1 LYDWDGVVNALE
13 QRRATL
19 DRGEAHLHRYSEDEI
34 AMFEAKWWRDC
45 DSRVLSPTL
54 RRVTD
59 TRAPTLHRLQ
69 MAVLALVLADNYQRH
84 KEAER
89 IAGIVESLAAV
100 TVREEIEKQKA
111 RLIFHTAFGSLESA
125 VEAGTT
131 LVAVERRGGNST
143 ALFKALRWLSLPLC
157 RLDDLTG
164 AVGLLTE
171 AYEQAARLGLRGEMW
186 NAAYCLA
193 GVALDCEELSLALEW
208 APIVAGL
215 ARDATARVLRESEHH
230 YTSARIAFMRD
241 DVARARFH
249 LDQSSSL
256 RKAIPLTRGEQ
267 SLLALDVLLRVREG
281 SPTPRRM
288 LRRLLWLHLRSR
300 DSGVWDFE
308 TAGVVAGLLHSG
320 ERTRAIALNDYYMS
334 VRRSR
339 IKNYAT
345 LKSVQSRLDAAAE

>member
-1 LYDWDGVVNALE
+1 VNALE
-13 QRRATL
+13 QRRTTL
-19 DRGEAHLHRYSEDEI
+19 AGGEAQLLRYSEDEI
-34 AMFEAKWWRDC
+34 AIFEAKWWRDC

-69 MAVLALVLADNYQRH
+69 MAVLALVLADNYHRRR
-84 KEAER
+84 EAQR
-89 IAGIVESLAAV
+89 IADVVESLTTT
-100 TVREEIEKQKA
+100 TVREELEKLKA
-111 RLIFHTAFGSLESA
+111 RLIFHTAFGSLKSA

-131 LVAVERRGGNST
+131 LVAAERRGGNST

-157 RLDDLTG
+157 RLDELTG

-193 GVALDCEELSLALEW
+193 GVALDCEELGLALEW
-208 APIVAGL
+208 APVVAGL

-230 YTSARIAFMRD
+230 YTSARIEFMRD

-267 SLLALDVLLRVREG
+267 SLLALDVLLRVRDD
-281 SPTPRRM
+281 SPIPRGM
-288 LRRLLWLHLRSR
+288 LRRLHWLHLRSR

-308 TAGVVAGLLHSG
+308 TAGLVAGLLHSG
-320 ERTRAIALNDYYMS
+320 DRAEARALNDYYMR
-334 VRRSR
+334 VRRCR

-345 LKSVQSRLDAAAE
+345 LKAVQSRLESEVVS